1 MWEMQMSVQLRPQ
14 NRDLGMVMREVDE
27 DLAIFLGMRGN
38 ADNEMIDHFLVDASL
53 DFDVSKGSENESQAE
68 TLPSMADEN
77 LLNLDIETS
86 DYSWLLPQPNSSSL
100 PSVETDEQDSAS
112 SQIKISESAAISS
125 KSELENTCDE
135 ESTSLNDTSSTSAI
149 KRPLSSKDKKPTLPA
164 KSKPSPRTSTPTSR
178 PALSSSTTKP
188 ISRSSTPSSRPS
200 IPIVSKSMPRS
211 STPTARKPTS
221 APALD
226 RSSSGR
232 KMAPTIAK
240 SSVQSRGASPTVKS
254 RPSKPS
260 ENILSSSQN
269 PKVSS
274 VPKRPVSASR
284 STRSS
289 SSSNEKSKPRQK
301 SCSPPKVRASVIRS
315 GYKTGSKILS
325 RSSNGVDDDVNP
337 VLMGTKMVD
346 RVVNMRKLAP
356 PKQEEYA
363 VSNDNTRK
371 SSHENSGFGRSLSK
385 KSLDMAIRHMDI
397 RRSIPDKL
405 RPIATRSGCAK
416 TSTTTTG
423 DLSESPLSSNC
434 DSSKSSM

>member
-1 MWEMQMSVQLRPQ
+1 M
-14 NRDLGMVMREVDE
+14 G
-27 DLAIFLGMRGN
+27 
-38 ADNEMIDHFLVDASL
+38 
-53 DFDVSKGSENESQAE
+53 
-68 TLPSMADEN
+68 
-77 LLNLDIETS
+77 
-86 DYSWLLPQPNSSSL
+86 
-100 PSVETDEQDSAS
+100 
-112 SQIKISESAAISS
+112 
-125 KSELENTCDE
+125 
-135 ESTSLNDTSSTSAI
+135 
-149 KRPLSSKDKKPTLPA
+149 
-164 KSKPSPRTSTPTSR
+164 
-178 PALSSSTTKP
+178 
-188 ISRSSTPSSRPS
+188 
-200 IPIVSKSMPRS
+200 
-211 STPTARKPTS
+211 
-221 APALD
+221 
-226 RSSSGR
+226 
-232 KMAPTIAK
+232 PTITK
-240 SSVQSRGASPTVKS
+240 SSVQSRGTSPTVKS

-269 PKVSS
+269 PKVASM
-274 VPKRPVSASR
+274 PKRPVSASR

-289 SSSNEKSKPRQK
+289 SSSNEKPKPRQK
-301 SCSPPKVRASVIRS
+301 SCSPPKVRASVVRS

-363 VSNDNTRK
+363 VSSDNTRK

-397 RRSIPDKL
+397 RRSVPEKL

-416 TSTTTTG
+416 SSTTTTTTG

>member
-1 MWEMQMSVQLRPQ
+1 MSVQLRPQ

-27 DLAIFLGMRGN
+27 DLAIFLGMRTN
-38 ADNEMIDHFLVDASL
+38 ADNQMIDHFLVDASL
-53 DFDVSKGSENESQAE
+53 DFHVSKGSENESQAE
-68 TLPSMADEN
+68 ALPSMADEN

-125 KSELENTCDE
+125 KSELENTRDE
-135 ESTSLNDTSSTSAI
+135 ESSASLNDTSSTSAI
-149 KRPLSSKDKKPTLPA
+149 KKPLSSKDKKPSLPA
-164 KSKPSPRTSTPTSR
+164 KSKPAPRTSTPTSR
-178 PALSSSTTKP
+178 PTLSSSTTRP

-200 IPIVSKSMPRS
+200 IPIISKSGPRS
-211 STPTARKPTS
+211 STPTARKPTC

-226 RSSSGR
+226 RSSSGK
-232 KMAPTIAK
+232 KMGPTITK
-240 SSVQSRGASPTVKS
+240 SSVQSRGTSPTVKS

-289 SSSNEKSKPRQK
+289 SSSNEKPKPRQK

-356 PKQEEYA
+356 PKQDEYA
-363 VSNDNTRK
+363 VSSDNTRK

-397 RRSIPDKL
+397 RRSIPEKL

-416 TSTTTTG
+416 SSTTTTVG

>member
-1 MWEMQMSVQLRPQ
+1 MAMSVQLRPQ

-27 DLAIFLGMRGN
+27 DLAIFSGMRSN
-38 ADNEMIDHFLVDASL
+38 ADNQMIDHFLVEASL

-135 ESTSLNDTSSTSAI
+135 ESASLNDTSSTSAI
-149 KRPLSSKDKKPTLPA
+149 KKPLSSKDKKPS

-178 PALSSSTTKP
+178 PTLPSSTTKP

-200 IPIVSKSMPRS
+200 IPIISKSGPRS

-226 RSSSGR
+226 RSSGR
-232 KMAPTIAK
+232 KMGPTITK

-260 ENILSSSQN
+260 ENILLSSSQN

-289 SSSNEKSKPRQK
+289 SSSSNEKPKPRQK
-301 SCSPPKVRASVIRS
+301 SCSPPKVRASVVRS

-363 VSNDNTRK
+363 VSSDNTRK
-371 SSHENSGFGRSLSK
+371 SAHENSGFGRSLSK

-397 RRSIPDKL
+397 RRSIPEKL

-416 TSTTTTG
+416 SSTTTTTG